1 MSVSEDIQSNL
12 DDEKEI
18 DEFIENIYDA
28 ANITDQD
35 NLIDSMIEESK
46 GDL

>member
-1 MSVSEDIQSNL
+1 MSASEDILEL
-12 DDEKEI
+12 DDKKEI

-35 NLIDSMIEESK
+35 NLIDSRI
-46 GDL
+46 